1 MVVKLFRTELTATG
15 RPVLMSGEVERGM
28 LDKAR
33 RAAVG
38 RLCCPAAAQ
47 LGRSALMTQDAI
59 RVVTGQSLLLKHCPP
74 LAAFMLQVDLVFHGP
89 GGVDEQPSEEY
100 KVRLTGAQI

>member
-38 RLCCPAAAQ
+38 RQWGGCAVLLRLATLLGGPALLNQATTR
-47 LGRSALMTQDAI
+47 G
-59 RVVTGQSLLLKHCPP
+59 VTRQPLLLIH
-74 LAAFMLQVDLVFHGP
+74 
-89 GGVDEQPSEEY
+89 
-100 KVRLTGAQI
+100 